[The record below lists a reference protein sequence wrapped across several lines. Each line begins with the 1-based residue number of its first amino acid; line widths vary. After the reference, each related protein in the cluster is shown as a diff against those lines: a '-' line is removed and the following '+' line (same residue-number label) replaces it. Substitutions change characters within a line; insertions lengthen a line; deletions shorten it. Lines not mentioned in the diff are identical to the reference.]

1 MSAKNDY
8 VYGIHSIRSAI
19 EVEPERVIEVYVLK
33 GREDSKFNALVKEIM
48 ELGIRVNEVSRKALD
63 EKVFGGVHQ
72 GIVAKLK
79 SAKVKG
85 DNELNEFLDT
95 IKEPF
100 LLILDNVT
108 DPHNFGACL
117 RSADGAGV
125 NAVIMPRDKSAALT
139 AVAKKVACGA
149 GETVP
154 VFYVTNLA
162 RAMKELKD
170 RDIRIIGTA
179 GETEKNIYDTDLSGP
194 LAMVMGAEDVGMRRL
209 TRENCDELVKIP
221 MLGKVSSLNVSV
233 ATGVCLFEALRQ
245 RLAQM

>member
-79 SAKVKG
+79 SGKVKG

-108 DPHNFGACL
+108 DPHNLGACL

>member
-33 GREDSKFNALVKEIM
+33 GREDSKFNVLVKEIM

-63 EKVFGGVHQ
+63 EKIFGGVHQ

-108 DPHNFGACL
+108 DPHNLGACL

>member
-63 EKVFGGVHQ
+63 EKVFGVVHQ

-79 SAKVKG
+79 SAKVNG
-85 DNELNEFLDT
+85 YNDLNEFLDK

>member
-108 DPHNFGACL
+108 DPHNLGACL

-245 RLAQM
+245 RLAQI

>member
-108 DPHNFGACL
+108 DPHNLGACL

>member
-170 RDIRIIGTA
+170 RNIRIIGTA